1 MSTLQNICSKLMA
14 KLSNETLTMTF
25 RLLRQLAEAI
35 ELASATEWTFFERY
49 GETPRT
55 IGELEELQNA
65 RERLNQSYSRLN
77 TLLLKILESQPIAAN
92 AMLELWA
99 KAIENGQS
107 NLEAAHASIQEI
119 KRGWNLP

>member
-1 MSTLQNICSKLMA
+1 MA

-25 RLLRQLAEAI
+25 QLLRQLAEAT
-35 ELASATEWTFFERY
+35 ELASAIEWIFFERY

-77 TLLLKILESQPIAAN
+77 TLLLRILEAQPTAAN
-92 AMLELWA
+92 AMLDLWA
-99 KAIENGQS
+99 KAIDNGQA
-107 NLEAAHASIQEI
+107 NLEAANASIQEI
-119 KRGWNLP
+119 KRGWNLS